1 MRPGPID
8 RTNRELDEQ
17 LERKVKPSP
26 KRLELEV
33 MLRHTAVDLLSAAR
47 ILQDDHSRRHYRDES
62 PNPVQLIAPVWSH
75 WAAQAFEALELL
87 GIDAAAAFS
96 AVRELRPWVGAWSS
110 GGCSIDECGGAP

>member
-47 ILQDDHSRRHYRDES
+47 VLQDEDCRSFGGGGPRA
-62 PNPVQLIAPVWSH
+62 QLTVPLWSH
-75 WAAQAFEALELL
+75 LAAQAFEALELL
-87 GIDAAAAFS
+87 GIDAAAAFA